1 MAAYDIVHLCKDCGR
16 EHPLLMRIYLNDGPS
31 RKQSIA
37 ESFQGR
43 SVPAQVAAIR
53 GHKALCLKTGR
64 NFTLE
69 NDDQIFLIPASFKA
83 D

>member
-1 MAAYDIVHLCKDCGR
+1 MSAYDIFTLCKDCGS
-16 EHPLLMRIYLNDGPS
+16 EHPLLMRIYIDDGPN
-31 RKQSIA
+31 RKQSVA

-43 SVPAQVAAIR
+43 SVPPQVAAIR
-53 GHKALCLKTGR
+53 AHKALCLKTGR

-69 NDDQIFLIPASFKA
+69 NDDQIFLIPSFFKA